1 MTLEWRQNCMHLF
14 KVLQWWCILGL
25 IPVAAQA
32 TTYTVGPTGSDR
44 QYTQLSAVFAKNDL
58 GPGDIVEVDGNAT
71 YSGGV
76 VVGDDDGGSA
86 GDPVVIRW
94 KRADGATRPVLQGGI
109 HTVKFQ
115 QSNHVVFEG
124 FEVRG
129 GSNSCLFSEANDVT
143 VRDSVIH
150 DCPGHG
156 ILGADQLS
164 GSFTLEYSEIYNA
177 GAESNR
183 HPIYMQSDEVAFPDA
198 VFRMRFNY
206 LHDGNG
212 GNLVKVRHQRSEIRY
227 NWLEGAT
234 YQALELIGPD
244 CYEQQEGWSAGL
256 KREDAHVVGNVI
268 IQSGN
273 WPNAIRMG
281 GDLNGRSQG
290 RVRLVNNTILF
301 TRAGAANAV
310 MVQLGAESLEMHN
323 NVIYQT
329 GGGAPTVLKEN
340 TVEDTP
346 EPCGPSSTTPWSGGR
361 KVAGSNNW
369 VQSSAV
375 SVPSEWTGTV
385 RGTDPHLAN
394 IATGQLRP
402 LADSGLLGQGNN
414 APASPLLFP
423 FPSPLALAQY
433 DPPLK
438 VKMEVGGEQARP
450 PPGRIKIDIGAVAR
464 SSGTETEPGSSAL
477 ETKARGKFRKSPHIA
492 GTVKFRKL
500 RRGG

>member
-1 MTLEWRQNCMHLF
+1 MHFFKALQRWCMLGS
-14 KVLQWWCILGL
+14 VLVIV
-25 IPVAAQA
+25 PVAVQA
-32 TTYTVGPTGSDR
+32 TTYTVGPAGSDS
-44 QYTQLSAVFAKNDL
+44 QYTQLSAVFAENDL

-71 YSGGV
+71 YRGGV

-86 GDPVVIRW
+86 ANPVVIRW
-94 KRADGATRPVLQGGI
+94 KRVDGATRPVLQGGI
-109 HTVKFQ
+109 HTIKFQ

-164 GSFTLEYSEIYNA
+164 GSFTLEYSEIYDA
-177 GAESNR
+177 GADSNR

-212 GNLVKVRHQRSEIRY
+212 GNMVKARHQRSEIYY
-227 NWLEGAT
+227 NWLEGSA
-234 YQALELIGPD
+234 YQAIELIGPD
-244 CYEQQEGWSAGL
+244 CYEQQQGWNVNL
-256 KREDAHVVGNVI
+256 KREDADVVGNVI

-301 TRAGAANAV
+301 TRTGAANAV

-329 GGGAPTVLKEN
+329 TGGTPVVIKEN
-340 TVEDTP
+340 TVDDSP
-346 EPCGPSSTTPWSGGR
+346 EPCSPQSTAPWSSGR

-369 VQSSAV
+369 VQEGAKA
-375 SVPSEWTGTV
+375 VPSEWTGTL
-385 RGTDPHLAN
+385 RGSDPRLTSLAR
-394 IATGQLRP
+394 GLPRP
-402 LADSGLLGQGNN
+402 LAGSELLGQGNRT
-414 APASPLLFP
+414 PSSPSAFP
-423 FPSPLALAQY
+423 FPSPLLLPQY
-433 DPPLK
+433 EPPLRK
-438 VKMEVGGEQARP
+438 KMAMGMEKARTVRP
-450 PPGRIKIDIGAVAR
+450 NGSIDIGAFVASLDSGVEGATVAR
-464 SSGTETEPGSSAL
+464 KFKKSMPSAQV
-477 ETKARGKFRKSPHIA
+477 RKS
-492 GTVKFRKL
+492 GKTTRS
-500 RRGG
+500 GQ